1 MTYIMSNLPEEY
13 VNIIEN
19 LKEKLDEDI
28 NIFNIKII
36 MEIYWKSNI

>member
-28 NIFNIKII
+28 NLFNIKII
-36 MEIYWKSNI
+36 MEIY